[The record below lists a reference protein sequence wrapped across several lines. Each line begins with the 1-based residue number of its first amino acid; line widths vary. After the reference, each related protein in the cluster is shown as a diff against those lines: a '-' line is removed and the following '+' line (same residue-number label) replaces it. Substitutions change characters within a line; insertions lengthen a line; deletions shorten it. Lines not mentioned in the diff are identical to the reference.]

1 MSENNDHQK
10 KNVKSRLYQIRLTEE
25 DSDLFEAISSETE
38 DTRAEVFRKAL
49 HLYATIKRNKLD
61 NSFLR

>member
-38 DTRAEVFRKAL
+38 DTRSEVFRKAL